1 MQGNDHVIYDGSFY
15 YLDYPS
21 ESIVKYDLN
30 TLQASKKN
38 IHKNRIVSNSGLPL
52 LAPLYLPQQPDN
64 YLDLVTD
71 ENGLWAVFGLAV
83 DNNTV
88 VMKFDP
94 LTLETQF
101 MWNISLS
108 HHLVADTFIVCGVLY
123 AVDHVEQRDTRI
135 RFALDLY
142 KNKLLDVELPFS
154 NPFKYTTS
162 LGYNPRLSV
171 RYIHC
176 LIIGMLRSSY
186 TYMSLHT
193 AKDN

>member
-1 MQGNDHVIYDGSFY
+1 M
-15 YLDYPS
+15 
-21 ESIVKYDLN
+21 
-30 TLQASKKN
+30 
-38 IHKNRIVSNSGLPL
+38 SNSGLPL

-108 HHLVADTFIVCGVLY
+108 HHQVADTFIVCGVLY

-171 RYIHC
+171 RYIIAYFFIG
-176 LIIGMLRSSY
+176 LIIGMLQ
-186 TYMSLHT
+186 
-193 AKDN
+193 